1 MSQFEAFADLLPEPM
16 LLIAADG
23 RIEAANKAAVQLLGR
38 AADRLAGTPI
48 RDLVRE
54 EHAVVAGLLKAG
66 SRTPSLVPGRLTVAM
81 EDGGSIS
88 CRCEAALYRQ
98 GSAAA
103 PALVLLRL
111 LRTDAASSR
120 FVLLT
125 QRIDELSRE
134 IARRVSAEAALR
146 ETTTRYRVTLESI
159 GDAVIAT
166 DADGG
171 VTFMNPMAEQLTG
184 WPAARAM
191 GAHLDGV
198 FVIRN
203 EVTRQPVESPVSKV
217 LRHRGI
223 VGLANHTI
231 LVRADG
237 TELPIDDSGAPIRDH
252 QGAVAGVVLVFRDL
266 SERHAFQRQLALKT
280 QQLQEADRRKD
291 EFLSMLAHELRNP
304 IAPLSNGVQLLKR
317 HHGSDPTIQRLAQ
330 MMERQV
336 THMVRLV
343 DDLLDVA
350 RLTRGTIELRR
361 RPVALSQAIDQAVET
376 SSHAIES
383 HGLSLLVDRPPG
395 HIETNADLTRLVQVF
410 ANLLSNAAKFSTPG
424 GTVRVGW
431 RLETGQAAVSVSDSG
446 VGIDA
451 QLLPHVFDVFV
462 QGDRTLDRSH
472 SGLGIGLSIARNI
485 VQMHGGAIEANS
497 AGPGLG
503 STFTVRLPLVSGA
516 DAARAGAPA
525 ANEPAQPLKRRVLV
539 VDDNE
544 DAAQTLDS
552 ILDDWGLE
560 SRVAYDARSA
570 MDLLGTIH
578 PDCVLLDIGLPGMN
592 GYELAKAI
600 RSLPQGERRILLIAV
615 TGYGDAAARER
626 SLASGFDH
634 HLTKPV
640 DLELLRAILSMQR
653 AGDVNAT
660 PASN

>member
-1 MSQFEAFADLLPEPM
+1 
-16 LLIAADG
+16 
-23 RIEAANKAAVQLLGR
+23 V
-38 AADRLAGTPI
+38 
-48 RDLVRE
+48 
-54 EHAVVAGLLKAG
+54 
-66 SRTPSLVPGRLTVAM
+66 
-81 EDGGSIS
+81 
-88 CRCEAALYRQ
+88 
-98 GSAAA
+98 
-103 PALVLLRL
+103 
-111 LRTDAASSR
+111 
-120 FVLLT
+120 
-125 QRIDELSRE
+125 
-134 IARRVSAEAALR
+134 
-146 ETTTRYRVTLESI
+146 
-159 GDAVIAT
+159 
-166 DADGG
+166 
-171 VTFMNPMAEQLTG
+171 
-184 WPAARAM
+184 
-191 GAHLDGV
+191 
-198 FVIRN
+198 
-203 EVTRQPVESPVSKV
+203 
-217 LRHRGI
+217 
-223 VGLANHTI
+223 
-231 LVRADG
+231 
-237 TELPIDDSGAPIRDH
+237 
-252 QGAVAGVVLVFRDL
+252 GVVLVFRDL

-280 QQLQEADRRKD
+280 QQLEEADRRKD

-317 HHGSDPTIQRLAQ
+317 QHGSDPSIQRLAQ

-424 GTVRVGW
+424 GIVRVGW
-431 RLETGQAAVSVSDSG
+431 RLEAGQAVVSVSDSG

-462 QGDRTLDRSH
+462 QGDRTLDRSR

-525 ANEPAQPLKRRVLV
+525 ANEPAQQLKLRVLV

-544 DAAQTLDS
+544 DAAQTLGS
-552 ILDDWGLE
+552 ILDGWGLE
-560 SRVAYDARSA
+560 SCVAYDARSA

-592 GYELAKAI
+592 GYEVAKAI

-626 SLASGFDH
+626 SRASGFDQ

-640 DLELLRAILSMQR
+640 DLELLRATLSMQR

-660 PASN
+660 PASD